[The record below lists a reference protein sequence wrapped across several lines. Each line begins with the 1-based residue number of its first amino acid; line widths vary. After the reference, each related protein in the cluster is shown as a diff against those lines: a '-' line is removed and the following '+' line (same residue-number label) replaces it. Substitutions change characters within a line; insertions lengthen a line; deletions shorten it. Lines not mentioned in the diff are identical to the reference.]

1 MQCTQCGGRLEGTMT
16 FCPFCGVRP
25 EVDLQQIHFRD
36 LGEDAM
42 MACPQCETPLAAI
55 EFDTEPKLRIERCK
69 SCHGMFFNPGE
80 LEVVLEARTHPLV
93 WLDEEQLNQ
102 IEEDFQ
108 GPREVVYRK
117 CPTCAERMT
126 HVNFGRRSGVIL
138 DRCGQ
143 HGYWMEGS
151 RLRRLAEWWRAGGK
165 LLYQENAARQVAL
178 IRAKTPESDQPRT
191 PGGFGPT
198 WGGVGDVL
206 STEVPMSLLLDV
218 VVKAICRL

>member
-36 LGEDAM
+36 LGEDTM
-42 MACPQCETPLAAI
+42 MACPQCETPLGVI
-55 EFDTEPKLRIERCK
+55 EFDSEPKLRIERCK
-69 SCHGMFFNPGE
+69 GCHGMFFNPGE
-80 LEVVLEARTHPLV
+80 IEAMLEARTHPLV

-108 GPREVVYRK
+108 GPRDIFYRK

-126 HVNFGRRSGVIL
+126 HVNFGGRSGVIL

-151 RLRRLAEWWRAGGK
+151 RLLRLGEWWRAGGK

-178 IRAKTPESDQPRT
+178 IRAKASEPDQRRT

-198 WGGVGDVL
+198 WGNVGDVL
-206 STEVPMSLLLDV
+206 STEMPLSLLLEV
-218 VVKAICRL
+218 VVKAICR